1 MAEICLLTNARRVA
15 SVRAETYVNLYS
27 LSVEHFN
34 DVLERY
40 PLMRRTMESVA
51 AERLSKIGKNPSIVS
66 SRADLEEDQKLV
78 NEIVMESTPIP
89 TSASE
94 DEDRDSDESSDGS
107 KQKKRPF
114 KFDFASRLHK
124 ISEERKSRSRENL
137 KDRDLIDLTD
147 HKHSHIWTKLPKV
160 YSGSN
165 LFGLRVPTLP
175 DRKRSGSVGDAC
187 GLGSNHHDSI
197 EEEEAKHGEMFKES
211 DEKRRASFLTN
222 KLFKSA
228 FDTREVRSKKF
239 KDAKPRS
246 QDDSASSTRYLTV
259 PGEGESSVSKDSAT
273 PMSPSKVKDRPKS
286 VAEILVESVTSE
298 LGLKRAKA
306 EPATS
311 LSLMAGPSVGLAMGV
326 GMGPAFSPTALITPS
341 SSTSASPA
349 HHATNGKMASGSKP
363 IPAAVR
369 SVAALPSTPT
379 PTPAPSPSVS
389 VSASATPSNSTS
401 VPIPTVAGSLSAAK
415 PTGVFDTFKGE
426 KTRVEPRVTFSN
438 APSTVTL
445 EDGAVSIGE
454 RKPFQRA
461 HSDSNV

>member
-175 DRKRSGSVGDAC
+175 DRKRSGSVGDA
-187 GLGSNHHDSI
+187 L
-197 EEEEAKHGEMFKES
+197 
-211 DEKRRASFLTN
+211 R
-222 KLFKSA
+222 
-228 FDTREVRSKKF
+228 
-239 KDAKPRS
+239 
-246 QDDSASSTRYLTV
+246 
-259 PGEGESSVSKDSAT
+259 
-273 PMSPSKVKDRPKS
+273 
-286 VAEILVESVTSE
+286 
-298 LGLKRAKA
+298 LGLQPPRQHR
-306 EPATS
+306 
-311 LSLMAGPSVGLAMGV
+311 GG
-326 GMGPAFSPTALITPS
+326 
-341 SSTSASPA
+341 
-349 HHATNGKMASGSKP
+349 GS
-363 IPAAVR
+363 
-369 SVAALPSTPT
+369 
-379 PTPAPSPSVS
+379 
-389 VSASATPSNSTS
+389 
-401 VPIPTVAGSLSAAK
+401 
-415 PTGVFDTFKGE
+415 
-426 KTRVEPRVTFSN
+426 
-438 APSTVTL
+438 
-445 EDGAVSIGE
+445 
-454 RKPFQRA
+454 
-461 HSDSNV
+461 

>member
-1 MAEICLLTNARRVA
+1 MTEICLLTNARRVA

-27 LSVEHFN
+27 LTVEHFN

-147 HKHSHIWTKLPKV
+147 HKHSHVWTKLPKV

-165 LFGLRVPTLP
+165 LFGLRVPTFP
-175 DRKRSGSVGDAC
+175 ERKRSGSVGDAY
-187 GLGSNHHDSI
+187 GLGSSRQDSI
-197 EEEEAKHGEMFKES
+197 EEEGVEHKGSSK
-211 DEKRRASFLTN
+211 DPDDKRRASFLSS
-222 KLFKSA
+222 KLFRSA
-228 FDTREVRSKKF
+228 FDTRDVRSKKF
-239 KDAKPRS
+239 KDAKPLS
-246 QDDSASSTRYLTV
+246 QDDASCTRYLTV
-259 PGEGESSVSKDSAT
+259 PGETEPSGKDSST
-273 PMSPSKVKDRPKS
+273 PASPTKCKERPKS

-298 LGLKRAKA
+298 MGLKRGKVDQIGHMA
-306 EPATS
+306 
-311 LSLMAGPSVGLAMGV
+311 LMAGPSVSLAMGV
-326 GMGPAFSPTALITPS
+326 GMGPAFSPAAVLSPS
-341 SSTSASPA
+341 SSTSASPT
-349 HHATNGKMASGSKP
+349 HHAANGKMVGGSKP
-363 IPAAVR
+363 SATVR
-369 SVAALPSTPT
+369 SVPALSSSSI
-379 PTPAPSPSVS
+379 PAPAAP
-389 VSASATPSNSTS
+389 STS
-401 VPIPTVAGSLSAAK
+401 VPIPTVTGSIASAS
-415 PTGVFDTFKGE
+415 PSDVFDTLKGE
-426 KTRVEPRVTFSN
+426 KARVEPHVTFSST
-438 APSTVTL
+438 PSTVTV
-445 EDGAVSIGE
+445 EGVVSTRE
-454 RKPFQRA
+454 KKPLQRA
-461 HSDSNV
+461 QSDSNV